1 MAMKNSD
8 YWQGRFEQLE
18 KASHK
23 DAMQVYSNIEQSFID
38 AQRNIEKQIN
48 NWYVRFANNNQI
60 SISEAKKWLNSKE
73 LKEFKWDVNEYI
85 KYGQENEMNEMWMKE
100 LENASAKYHISRL
113 EALKI
118 QTQQTLEVLFG
129 NELDEIDMMA
139 SNTYTNNYYHTMF
152 ELQKGFNVGFNI
164 GTIDKNKLSK
174 IVSKPWA
181 IDEKNFSERIW
192 NNKTKMIN
200 ELHNQLTIMC
210 IQGKSPDSAI
220 KYMSKKFNTSKAQA
234 GNLVMTE
241 SAYFT
246 QLAQKDCFNDLDV
259 EKYEIVA
266 TLDNRTSEICQ
277 EMDGQVHDM
286 KDYQPGVT
294 APPFHNYC
302 RSTTVPYFEDDYNIK
317 DTRAARDEDGKTY
330 YVEGDMKYKDWYNKY
345 VVDNK
350 ELKNQTKNVKIK
362 KEPKY
367 NSFSY
372 DKILSKYKGNDE
384 LIKNAFDNAELDES
398 TYKILNNIDK
408 LDEVNIVKG
417 KKSNFGIGIYENEI
431 SMTSMKDINTFYHEW
446 MHSID
451 YMTAYKKDYA
461 TLGKDFKWISE
472 NLQEVRITTA
482 NKINN
487 TIPQNLV
494 DIMNFQRNRIKNQ
507 LEESMIKSGKLD
519 KIVHKTINTKYS
531 KSWNSISSPTQKYII
546 DDISKREMQ
555 KELNKIINNDME
567 YKQWGCLADMYDAIT
582 SGKATNANVLIAKH
596 GEAYYSDKSIFS
608 LTKEGKNHKE
618 NTEMI
623 ANFGEMKLGKYKEQI
638 NWLKN
643 NDKVLYDKLEE
654 TYKLI
659 ADTMGGIMI

>member
-1 MAMKNSD
+1 MAKKNKE

-18 KASHK
+18 KTSHQ
-23 DAMQVYSNIEQSFID
+23 DAMVTYSNIEKSFYE
-38 AQRNIEKQIN
+38 AQREIENKIN
-48 NWYVRFANNNQI
+48 SWYVRFANNNQMTI
-60 SISEAKKWLNSKE
+60 EDAKRLLNSQE
-73 LKEFKWDVNEYI
+73 LKEFKWDVQDYI
-85 KYGQENEMNEMWMKE
+85 KYGHENELDERWMKE

-118 QTQQTLEVLFG
+118 QTQQSMEVLFG
-129 NELDEIDMMA
+129 NELDEVDKLTRN
-139 SNTYTNNYYHTMF
+139 SYTNSYFHTMF
-152 ELQKGFNVGFNI
+152 EFQKGFNVGFDVAN
-164 GTIDKNKLSK
+164 IDKNKLSK
-174 IVSKPWA
+174 IVNKPWV
-181 IDEKNFSERIW
+181 IDERNFSQRIW
-192 NNKTKMIN
+192 GNKTKLIN
-200 ELHNQLTIMC
+200 ELHNELTRMC
-210 IQGKSPDSAI
+210 LTGKSPDNTI
-220 KYMSKKFNTSKAQA
+220 KYLSKKFNTSKAQA

-241 SAYFT
+241 NAYFS

-266 TLDNRTSEICQ
+266 TLDNRTSAICQ
-277 EMDGQVHDM
+277 EQDGKVYDM

-302 RSTTVPYFEDDYNIK
+302 RSTTVPHFDD
-317 DTRAARDEDGKTY
+317 DFDLEGERAARDEDGKTY
-330 YVEGDMKYKDWYNKY
+330 YVSDKLKYDDWYKKY
-345 VVDNK
+345 VQDEPV
-350 ELKNQTKNVKIK
+350 LKNEPENAKIK
-362 KEPKY
+362 EEPKY
-367 NSFSY
+367 TSFTY

-446 MHSID
+446 THSID

-472 NLQEVRITTA
+472 NLQDVRLVTV
-482 NKINN
+482 NKLNN

-494 DIMNFQRNRIKNQ
+494 DIMNTQRNRIKSQ
-507 LEESMIKSGKLD
+507 LEENMIKSGKLD
-519 KIVHKTINTKYS
+519 KLVQKTINTKYS
-531 KSWNSISSPTQKYII
+531 KSWNSVGESMQKYII
-546 DDISKREMQ
+546 DDISKKEMQ
-555 KELNKIINNDME
+555 KELNKIIANDSE
-567 YKQWGCLADMYDAIT
+567 YKQWGCLSDIYDAIT

-608 LTKEGKNHKE
+608 LAKEGYNHKE

-638 NWLKN
+638 DWLKN

-659 ADTMGGIMI
+659 ADTMGEL

>member
-8 YWQGRFEQLE
+8 YWKKRFEQLE

-23 DAMQVYSNIEQSFID
+23 KAETVYTSIENSYIQ
-38 AQRNIEKQIN
+38 AQKEIESKIN

-60 SISEAKKWLNSKE
+60 TINEAKKLLNSQE
-73 LKEFKWDVNEYI
+73 LKEFKWDVQEYI
-85 KYGQENEMNEMWMKE
+85 KYGKENRINDIWMKE

-113 EALKI
+113 ESLKI
-118 QTQQTLEVLFG
+118 QTQQSMEVLFG
-129 NELDEIDMMA
+129 NQLDEIDKMTR
-139 SNTYTNNYYHTMF
+139 NIYTDEYYHTMF
-152 ELQKGFNVGFNI
+152 EMQKGFNVGFNI
-164 GTIDKNKLSK
+164 LSFDGRMNGLSK
-174 IVSKPWA
+174 IIYKPWA
-181 IDEKNFSERIW
+181 VDEKNFSERIW
-192 NNKTKMIN
+192 GNKTKLIN

-210 IQGKSPDSAI
+210 VQGKSPDSAI
-220 KYMSKKFNTSKAQA
+220 KYMSKKFNTSKSQA

-241 SAYFT
+241 SAYFSS
-246 QLAQKDCFNDLDV
+246 LAQKDCFKDLDV
-259 EKYEIVA
+259 EEYEIVA
-266 TLDNRTSEICQ
+266 TLDSRTSATCQ
-277 EMDGQVHDM
+277 EQDGKVYKM
-286 KDYQPGVT
+286 NDYQPGVT

-302 RSTTVPYFEDDYNIK
+302 RSTTVPYFNDDYDIK
-317 DTRAARDEDGKTY
+317 DTRAARDEKGNTY
-330 YVEGDMKYKDWYNKY
+330 YVPDNLKYKDWYDKY
-345 VVDNK
+345 VVDGK
-350 ELKNQTKNVKIK
+350 ELKNQTKDVKIK
-362 KEPKY
+362 EEPKY

-398 TYKILNNIDK
+398 TYKMLNNIDK

-472 NLQEVRITTA
+472 NLQEVRIATA
-482 NKINN
+482 NRINN

-494 DIMNFQRNRIKNQ
+494 DIMNSQRDRIKNQ

-519 KIVHKTINTKYS
+519 KLVQKTINTKYN
-531 KSWNSISSPTQKYII
+531 KSWNSIGSSTQKYII

-659 ADTMGGIMI
+659 ADTMGEL

>member
-1 MAMKNSD
+1 MAKKNKE

-18 KASHK
+18 KTSHQ
-23 DAMQVYSNIEQSFID
+23 DAMVTYSNIEKSFYE
-38 AQRNIEKQIN
+38 AQREIENKIN
-48 NWYVRFANNNQI
+48 SWYVRFANNNQMTI
-60 SISEAKKWLNSKE
+60 EDAKRLLNSQE
-73 LKEFKWDVNEYI
+73 LKEFKWDVQDYI
-85 KYGQENEMNEMWMKE
+85 KYGHENELDERWMKE

-118 QTQQTLEVLFG
+118 QTQQSMEVLFG
-129 NELDEIDMMA
+129 NELDEVDKLTRN
-139 SNTYTNNYYHTMF
+139 SYTNSYFHTMF
-152 ELQKGFNVGFNI
+152 EFQKGFNVGFDVANI
-164 GTIDKNKLSK
+164 DDKKLSK
-174 IVSKPWA
+174 IVNKPWV
-181 IDEKNFSERIW
+181 IDERNFSERIW
-192 NNKTKMIN
+192 GNKTKLIN
-200 ELHNQLTIMC
+200 ELHNELTRMC
-210 IQGKSPDSAI
+210 LTGKSPDNTI
-220 KYMSKKFNTSKAQA
+220 KYLSKKFNTSKAQA

-241 SAYFT
+241 NAYFS

-266 TLDNRTSEICQ
+266 TLDSHTSEICREQ
-277 EMDGQVHDM
+277 DGKVYDM

-302 RSTTVPYFEDDYNIK
+302 RSTTVPHFDD
-317 DTRAARDEDGKTY
+317 DFDLEGERAARDEDGKTY
-330 YVEGDMKYKDWYNKY
+330 YVSDKLKYDDWYKKY
-345 VVDNK
+345 VQDEPV
-350 ELKNQTKNVKIK
+350 LKNEPENAKIK
-362 KEPKY
+362 EEPKY
-367 NSFSY
+367 TSFTY

-446 MHSID
+446 THSID

-472 NLQEVRITTA
+472 NLQDVRLVTV
-482 NKINN
+482 NKLNN

-494 DIMNFQRNRIKNQ
+494 DIMNTQRNRIKSQ
-507 LEESMIKSGKLD
+507 LEENMIKSGKLD
-519 KIVHKTINTKYS
+519 KLVQKTINTKYS
-531 KSWNSISSPTQKYII
+531 KSWNSVGESMQKYII
-546 DDISKREMQ
+546 DDISKKEMQ
-555 KELNKIINNDME
+555 KELNKIIANDSE
-567 YKQWGCLADMYDAIT
+567 YKQWGCLSDIYDAIT

-608 LTKEGKNHKE
+608 LAKEGYNHKE

-638 NWLKN
+638 DWLKN

-659 ADTMGGIMI
+659 ADTMGEL